1 MLAQAMIPSPVI
13 QLTRTIRLAVSPLQT
28 HRPGDGG
35 PRRNTF
41 ASWPTPDA
49 LAAWYELDVTMV
61 GEPDPGT
68 GYLLGIDVIDE
79 AVRARALPLLSDAF
93 VERSEEP
100 ATSILV
106 RLAESIAGELGP
118 DCNEVR
124 WRITPRHEL
133 CWKRPRTP
141 QLEPTDSNMTTPL
154 STEIQI
160 RERFEFA
167 AAHRLHCPDRSDQW
181 NLDTFGKCNNPS
193 GHGHNYEVEV
203 AVACRVDEKGEAVL
217 PITTLE
223 EIVDEQVISRFDHRH
238 LNDDCPEFAD
248 RNPSVE
254 NITITCHQLLSEPIK
269 SAHGRLISVTVW
281 ETGKTSCTYPAD

>member
-1 MLAQAMIPSPVI
+1 MIPSPVI

-106 RLAESIAGELGP
+106 RLAESIAGELGA